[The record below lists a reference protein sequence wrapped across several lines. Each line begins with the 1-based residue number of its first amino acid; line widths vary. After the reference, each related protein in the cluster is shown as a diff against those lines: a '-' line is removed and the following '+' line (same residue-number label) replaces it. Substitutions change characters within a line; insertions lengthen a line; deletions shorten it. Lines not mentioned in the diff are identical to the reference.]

1 MSTKLQRIKTMLSEL
16 LQLEMSSATSDKGII
31 YWNDDE
37 LKEGTVVYVQDDNEI
52 KVLAEDGDYEVEGK
66 VITVSEGKVIEI
78 KDKIVPVEIVPVEVE
93 PEVIVDDPET
103 VEDETPVLEEEPKDE
118 EEVVEEE
125 PKDEEKP
132 ADDPETEEDETPEME
147 DVENP
152 TNEGE
157 ESDTKAI
164 VEIRKE
170 VNELYAIIDQLK
182 KEIEELKGKPL
193 AMSAVETLENVRKT
207 DKGLKGIDRYAQAIA
222 DMRK

>member
-16 LQLEMSSATSDKGII
+16 LELEMSSATSDKGII

-37 LKEGTVVYVQDDNEI
+37 LKEGTAVYVQDDNEI

-93 PEVIVDDPET
+93 PEVIEDDPET
-103 VEDETPVLEEEPKDE
+103 VEDETPVLEDEPKE

-125 PKDEEKP
+125 PKEEEKP

-157 ESDTKAI
+157 ESSAEAI

-170 VNELYAIIDQLK
+170 VNELYTIIDQLK

-193 AMSAVETLENVRKT
+193 AMSAVETLENVKKT
-207 DKGLKGIDRYAQAIA
+207 DKGLKGIDRYAQAMS
-222 DMRK
+222 DLRK

>member
-16 LQLEMSSATSDKGII
+16 LELEMGSATSDKGII
-31 YWNDDE
+31 YWNDE
-37 LKEGTVVYVQDDNEI
+37 LKEGTAVYVQDDNEI
-52 KVLAEDGDYEVEGK
+52 KVLAEDGEYEVEGK

-118 EEVVEEE
+118 EVVEEE

-132 ADDPETEEDETPEME
+132 ADDPETGEDETPEME

-157 ESDTKAI
+157 ESSAEAI

-170 VNELYAIIDQLK
+170 VNELYAIIDRLK

-193 AMSAVETLENVRKT
+193 AMSAVETLENVRRT

>member
-16 LQLEMSSATSDKGII
+16 LELEMGSATSDKGII
-31 YWNDDE
+31 YWNDE
-37 LKEGTVVYVQDDNEI
+37 LKEGTAVYVQDDNEI

-78 KDKIVPVEIVPVEVE
+78 KDKIVPVEIIPAED
-93 PEVIVDDPET
+93 PEIEIVDDPET
-103 VEDETPVLEEEPKDE
+103 VEDETPVLEEEPKD

-157 ESDTKAI
+157 ESSAEAI

-170 VNELYAIIDQLK
+170 VNELYAIIDRLK

-193 AMSAVETLENVRKT
+193 AMSAVETLENVRRT

>member
-16 LQLEMSSATSDKGII
+16 LELEMGSATSDKGII
-31 YWNDDE
+31 YWNDE
-37 LKEGTVVYVQDDNEI
+37 LKEGTAVYVQDDNEI

-78 KDKIVPVEIVPVEVE
+78 KDKIVPVEIIPAED
-93 PEVIVDDPET
+93 PEIEIVDDPET

-118 EEVVEEE
+118 EVVEEE
-125 PKDEEKP
+125 PKDEDKP

-157 ESDTKAI
+157 ESSAEAI

-170 VNELYAIIDQLK
+170 VNELYAIIDRLK

-193 AMSAVETLENVRKT
+193 AMSAVETLENVRRT

>member
-16 LQLEMSSATSDKGII
+16 LELEMSSATSDKGII

-37 LKEGTVVYVQDDNEI
+37 LKEGTAVYVQDDNEI

-93 PEVIVDDPET
+93 PEVIEDDPET
-103 VEDETPVLEEEPKDE
+103 VEDETPVLEDEPKE

-125 PKDEEKP
+125 PKEEEKP

-157 ESDTKAI
+157 ESSAEAI

-207 DKGLKGIDRYAQAIA
+207 DKGLKGIDRYAQAIS
-222 DMRK
+222 DLRK

>member
-16 LQLEMSSATSDKGII
+16 LELEMSSATSDKGII

-37 LKEGTVVYVQDDNEI
+37 LKEGTAVYVQDDNEI

-103 VEDETPVLEEEPKDE
+103 VEDETPVL
-118 EEVVEEE
+118 EEE

>member
-16 LQLEMSSATSDKGII
+16 LELEMGSATSDKGII
-31 YWNDDE
+31 YWNDE
-37 LKEGTVVYVQDDNEI
+37 LKEGTAVYVQDDNEI
-52 KVLAEDGDYEVEGK
+52 KVLAEDGEYEVEGK

-78 KDKIVPVEIVPVEVE
+78 KDKIVPVEIIPAED
-93 PEVIVDDPET
+93 PEIEIVDDPET

-118 EEVVEEE
+118 EVVEEE
-125 PKDEEKP
+125 PKDEDKP
-132 ADDPETEEDETPEME
+132 ADDPETKEDETPEME

-157 ESDTKAI
+157 ESSAEAI

-170 VNELYAIIDQLK
+170 VNELYAIIDRLK

-193 AMSAVETLENVRKT
+193 AMSAVETLENVRRT

>member
-16 LQLEMSSATSDKGII
+16 LELEMSSATSDKGII

-37 LKEGTVVYVQDDNEI
+37 LKEGTAVYVQDDNEI
-52 KVLAEDGDYEVEGK
+52 KILAEDGDYEVEGK

-103 VEDETPVLEEEPKDE
+103 VEDETPVLEED
-118 EEVVEEE
+118 

-132 ADDPETEEDETPEME
+132 ADDPETGEDETPEME

-157 ESDTKAI
+157 ESSAEAI

-170 VNELYAIIDQLK
+170 VNELYAIIDRLK

-193 AMSAVETLENVRKT
+193 AMSAVETLENVRRT

>member
-16 LQLEMSSATSDKGII
+16 LELEMSSATSDKGII

-37 LKEGTVVYVQDDNEI
+37 LKEGTAVYVQDDNEI
-52 KVLAEDGDYEVEGK
+52 KVLAEDGEYEVEGK

-78 KDKIVPVEIVPVEVE
+78 KDKIVPVEIIPAED
-93 PEVIVDDPET
+93 PEIEIVDDPET

-118 EEVVEEE
+118 EVVEEE
-125 PKDEEKP
+125 PKEEEKP

-157 ESDTKAI
+157 ESSAEAI

-170 VNELYAIIDQLK
+170 VNELYAIIDRLK

-193 AMSAVETLENVRKT
+193 AMSAVETLENVRRT

>member
-16 LQLEMSSATSDKGII
+16 LELEMGSATSDKGII
-31 YWNDDE
+31 YWNDE
-37 LKEGTVVYVQDDNEI
+37 LKEGTAVYVQDDNEI

-78 KDKIVPVEIVPVEVE
+78 KDKIVPVEIIPAED
-93 PEVIVDDPET
+93 PEIEIVDDPET

-118 EEVVEEE
+118 
-125 PKDEEKP
+125 DKP

-157 ESDTKAI
+157 ESSAEAI

-170 VNELYAIIDQLK
+170 VNELYAIIDRLK

-193 AMSAVETLENVRKT
+193 AMSAVETLENVRRT